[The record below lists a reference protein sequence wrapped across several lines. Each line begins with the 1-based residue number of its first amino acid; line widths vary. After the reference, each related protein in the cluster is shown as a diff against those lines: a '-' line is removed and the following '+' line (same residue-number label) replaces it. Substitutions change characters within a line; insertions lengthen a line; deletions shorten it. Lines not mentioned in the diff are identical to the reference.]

1 LSRNFELLSEAGRL
15 HELVQSNIESSQVPP
30 RAMEDSFPEAP
41 RGLGDKFSV
50 PQPIEDDFPAAPSLE
65 TTGAIKQEIVKL
77 VQKLFWPAQGPR
89 RVVFAGTEAGGGCS
103 WMCARVAE
111 ELASQGRG
119 SVCVMDCN
127 LRSPGLHQ
135 QFGTENHHGLSDALL
150 GPGPIRE
157 YVHRWSRNLWLVS
170 CGASPESGRTMLGS
184 EKMRSRITELRMTF
198 DYVLIDAAPL
208 STCNDAIVLG
218 GLNDGVVLVL
228 KANSSR
234 RETARNALHEL
245 HTANVRVLGA
255 VLNQRTFPIPEALY
269 KKL

>member
-1 LSRNFELLSEAGRL
+1 MSRNFELLSEAGRL
-15 HELVQSNIESSQVPP
+15 HELVQSQMEPSQV
-30 RAMEDSFPEAP
+30 
-41 RGLGDKFSV
+41 
-50 PQPIEDDFPAAPSLE
+50 QPIAVDETFPAPQGLNDVFSTVPPIDDSVAAAAPLD
-65 TTGAIKQEIVKL
+65 TNPAAKQEIVKL
-77 VQKLFWPAQGPR
+77 VQKLFLSPQGVR
-89 RVVFAGTEAGGGCS
+89 RVVFSGTEPGCGCS
-103 WMCARVAE
+103 WMLARVAE

-119 SVCVMDCN
+119 TVCVVDCN

-135 QFGTENHHGLSDALL
+135 QFGMQNHHGLSDALM

-157 YVHRWSRNLWLVS
+157 YVHRWSRNLWMVS
-170 CGASPESGRTMLGS
+170 CGGSPESGVSMLGS
-184 EKMRSRITELRMTF
+184 ERMRARMSELRMTF
-198 DYVLIDAAPL
+198 DFVLIDAAPL

-218 GLNDGVVLVL
+218 ALNDGVVLTL

-245 HTANVRVLGA
+245 QTANVKVLGA

>member
-15 HELVQSNIESSQVPP
+15 HELVQSQADPSQVSP
-30 RAMEDSFPEAP
+30 RAAEDSFVAPQGFENNFSAAQPVEDSFPEA
-41 RGLGDKFSV
+41 G
-50 PQPIEDDFPAAPSLE
+50 SLE
-65 TTGAIKQEIVKL
+65 TSGAIKQEIVKL
-77 VQKLFWPAQGPR
+77 VQRLFLSEQGPR
-89 RVVFAGTEAGGGCS
+89 RVVFAGTESGCGCS

-119 SVCVMDCN
+119 TVCVVDCN

-150 GPGPIRE
+150 GPGPVRD

-170 CGASPESGRTMLGS
+170 CGASPETGLTMLGS
-184 EKMRSRITELRMTF
+184 ERMRARIAELRATF

-208 STCNDAIVLG
+208 SSCNDAIVLG
-218 GLNDGVVLVL
+218 GLVDGVVLTL

-234 RETARNALHEL
+234 RETARNVLHEL
-245 HTANVRVLGA
+245 KTANVRVLGA
-255 VLNQRTFPIPEALY
+255 VLNQRTFPIPESLY

>member
-15 HELVQSNIESSQVPP
+15 HELVQSQADPSQVSPRAAESSFVAPQGFENNFSAAQPV
-30 RAMEDSFPEAP
+30 EDNFPEA
-41 RGLGDKFSV
+41 G
-50 PQPIEDDFPAAPSLE
+50 SLE
-65 TTGAIKQEIVKL
+65 TSGAIKQEIVKL
-77 VQKLFWPAQGPR
+77 VQRLFLSEQGPR
-89 RVVFAGTEAGGGCS
+89 RVVFAGTESGCGCS

-119 SVCVMDCN
+119 TVCVVDCN

-150 GPGPIRE
+150 GPGPVRD

-170 CGASPESGRTMLGS
+170 CGASPDTGITMLGS
-184 EKMRSRITELRMTF
+184 ERMRARIAELRATF

-208 STCNDAIVLG
+208 SACNDAIVLG
-218 GLNDGVVLVL
+218 GLVDGVVLTL

-234 RETARNALHEL
+234 RETARNVLHEL
-245 HTANVRVLGA
+245 KTANVRVLGA
-255 VLNQRTFPIPEALY
+255 VLNQRTFPIPESLY

>member
-15 HELVQSNIESSQVPP
+15 HELVQSQADPSQVSP
-30 RAMEDSFPEAP
+30 RAAEDSFVAPQGFESNFSVAQPVEDNFPEA
-41 RGLGDKFSV
+41 G
-50 PQPIEDDFPAAPSLE
+50 SLE
-65 TTGAIKQEIVKL
+65 TSEAIKQEIVKL
-77 VQKLFWPAQGPR
+77 VQRLFLSEQGPR
-89 RVVFAGTEAGGGCS
+89 RVVFAGTESGCGCS

-119 SVCVMDCN
+119 TVCVVDCN

-150 GPGPIRE
+150 GPGPVRD

-170 CGASPESGRTMLGS
+170 CGASPDTGLTMLGS
-184 EKMRSRITELRMTF
+184 ERMRARIAELRATF

-208 STCNDAIVLG
+208 SSCNDAIVLG
-218 GLNDGVVLVL
+218 GLVDGVVLTL

-234 RETARNALHEL
+234 RETARNVLHEL
-245 HTANVRVLGA
+245 KTANVRVLGA
-255 VLNQRTFPIPEALY
+255 VLNQRTFPIPESLY

>member
-1 LSRNFELLSEAGRL
+1 L
-15 HELVQSNIESSQVPP
+15 HELVQSQADPSQVSP
-30 RAMEDSFPEAP
+30 RAAEDSFVAPQGFENNFSAAQPVEDSFPEA
-41 RGLGDKFSV
+41 G
-50 PQPIEDDFPAAPSLE
+50 SLE
-65 TTGAIKQEIVKL
+65 TSGAIKQEIVKL
-77 VQKLFWPAQGPR
+77 VQRLFLSEQGPR
-89 RVVFAGTEAGGGCS
+89 RVVFAGTESGCGCS

-119 SVCVMDCN
+119 TVCVVDCN

-150 GPGPIRE
+150 GPGPVRD

-170 CGASPESGRTMLGS
+170 CGASPETGLTMLGS
-184 EKMRSRITELRMTF
+184 ERMRARIAELRATF

-208 STCNDAIVLG
+208 SSCNDAIVLG
-218 GLNDGVVLVL
+218 GLVDGVVLTL

-234 RETARNALHEL
+234 RETARNVLHEL
-245 HTANVRVLGA
+245 KTANVRVLGA
-255 VLNQRTFPIPEALY
+255 VLNQRTFPIPESLY

>member
-1 LSRNFELLSEAGRL
+1 MSRNFELLAEAGRL
-15 HELVQSNIESSQVPP
+15 HELVQSPVDPSQVPP
-30 RAMEDSFPEAP
+30 GALEEGFAAP
-41 RGLGDKFSV
+41 QASAGGFSA
-50 PQPIEDDFPAAPSLE
+50 PQSVEDDFPTAAALE
-65 TTGAIKQEIVKL
+65 TNGAVKQEIVKL
-77 VQKLFWPAQGPR
+77 VQKLFLSQQGTR
-89 RVVFAGTEAGGGCS
+89 RVVFTGTESGCGCS

-119 SVCVMDCN
+119 SVCVVDCN

-150 GPGPIRE
+150 GPGPVRD

-170 CGASPESGRTMLGS
+170 CGGSPETGLTMLSS
-184 EKMRSRITELRMTF
+184 ERMRARMAEIRATF

-208 STCNDAIVLG
+208 SSCNDAIVLG
-218 GLNDGVVLVL
+218 GLTDGVVLTL

-234 RETARNALHEL
+234 RETARNILNEL
-245 HTANVRVLGA
+245 QTANVSVLGA
-255 VLNQRTFPIPEALY
+255 VLNQRTFPIPESLY